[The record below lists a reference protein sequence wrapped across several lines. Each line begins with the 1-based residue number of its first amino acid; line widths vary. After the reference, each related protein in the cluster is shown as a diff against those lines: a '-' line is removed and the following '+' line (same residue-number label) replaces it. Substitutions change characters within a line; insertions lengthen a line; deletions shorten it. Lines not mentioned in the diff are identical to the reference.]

1 MKNSEE
7 MVNSLLERRDRYATE
22 QKKKKAIITRTVT
35 SMCCVCLVALLGFGM
50 WKGGSFNTPGVDTPG
65 ISAGQDDVTGKG
77 TKDEGLSNGD
87 FTDALPNHTGVIDN
101 PSSDTGRDGVKVIS
115 IYEAKNEIDTKYKEP
130 ANGHIIF
137 TYPLE
142 EAMKEYG
149 DSVLYDVRIY
159 LFKNEAKVAFD
170 NNPIKIEV
178 ERLQKLGCSV
188 SIEIY
193 GDNQFYFAVK
203 AKKSHLDNFV
213 ASEDYGYFIKLA
225 DESSYLGG
233 LIP

>member
-7 MVNSLLERRDRYATE
+7 MVNSLLERRDQYVAE
-22 QKKKKAIITRTVT
+22 QRKKRKSIVRITSAACSFV
-35 SMCCVCLVALLGFGM
+35 LVALLGVGV
-50 WKGGSFNTPGVDTPG
+50 WQSGWLDSTTPPTTDNPG
-65 ISAGQDDVTGKG
+65 ISAGQDNVTGKG
-77 TKDEGLSNGD
+77 NKDEGLSDGD
-87 FTDALPNHTGVIDN
+87 FTGALPNYTGVIDN

-137 TYPLE
+137 TYPLK
-142 EAMKEYG
+142 EAMNEYG

-159 LFKNEAKVAFD
+159 LFKDEAKVAFD
-170 NNPIKIEV
+170 NNPIKAEV
-178 ERLQKLGCSV
+178 ERLQKSGCSV

-213 ASEDYGYFIKLA
+213 ASEDYGYFIELA
-225 DESSYLGG
+225 DES
-233 LIP
+233 